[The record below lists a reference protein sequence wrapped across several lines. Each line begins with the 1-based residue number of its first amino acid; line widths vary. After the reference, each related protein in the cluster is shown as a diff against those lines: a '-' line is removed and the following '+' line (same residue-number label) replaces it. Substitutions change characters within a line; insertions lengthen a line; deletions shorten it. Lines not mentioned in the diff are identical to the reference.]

1 MIGEKSEDLDP
12 GYVFAPYLI
21 VNSAFKNCFTTA
33 VINDTYNLPQERMNK
48 ISKLFNFEAEIWHNT
63 FNPRK
68 SLTSRYAKKIINNS
82 LYGIIETKRDTI

>member
-1 MIGEKSEDLDP
+1 MIGKKSEDLDP
-12 GYVFAPYLI
+12 GYVFAPYLL
-21 VNSAFKNCFTTA
+21 VNTTA